1 MRRRGKQRNL
11 EKRKAEEF
19 KENKD
24 PEGEKVIES
33 PKEIM
38 DGYAEENLKVQS
50 SEEVKEVTESLIT
63 TDDLDDI
70 LLGESIQY
78 ATITNQ

>member
-1 MRRRGKQRNL
+1 
-11 EKRKAEEF
+11 
-19 KENKD
+19 
-24 PEGEKVIES
+24 
-33 PKEIM
+33 M
-38 DGYAEENLKVQS
+38 DGYAEEELKVQS
-50 SEEVKEVTESLIT
+50 PEEIKEVTESLIT